1 MQFIHSFKIHFQLSF
16 IYKASKLSKALYLV
30 RNPNKHYVTA
40 GRKIFSQQEEASN
53 RTSLREGEPSAVNGW
68 GWKKREKGEHR

>member
-1 MQFIHSFKIHFQLSF
+1 MLLQFIHSFKIHFQFSF

-40 GRKIFSQQEEASN
+40 GRKSFS
-53 RTSLREGEPSAVNGW
+53 
-68 GWKKREKGEHR
+68 